1 MTTSVLTSSG
11 GKGTLRVVGD
21 SDVDLERVRVA
32 IAAFSASRARRC
44 SRARFEEGGNSPNA
58 IPSHHKVD
66 RIFRPHVQVS
76 LSKNVVDMAHIC

>member
-44 SRARFEEGGNSPNA
+44 SRARSRSSTA
-58 IPSHHKVD
+58 IARSFGHYWKTHLDLKKVVT
-66 RIFRPHVQVS
+66 HQT
-76 LSKNVVDMAHIC
+76 